1 MTADMATAATPLAT
15 LDIHLRTEI
24 AYSYEIPAKAT
35 CAVDSPLPSSG
46 GLKQRRPCADTHHD
60 PPSQRGTCGDPSMSY
75 NHISPELALIDPRL
89 ATQPRKVDPMI
100 APFDSEDGTP
110 PGPNGS
116 PPRPDTQDPPSI
128 EGLLFAA
135 GAISADQLGEV
146 VRDAVLNQ
154 RPVSAVALE
163 RGFVTKEVLDEVIA
177 ASGANASLGEALGE
191 RDPEASRTV
200 VSVVQPVGAPVAPQT
215 LILPPPEVPAPVT
228 AAAVQQAVAAAA
240 PRPVAHQT
248 LILPPP
254 EPPAPVTAAAVQQSV
269 AAAAPPPSA
278 DAPAIVVLPPQAPLP
293 RIVTA
298 SADHDAPV
306 AAAGHASDAPA
317 SFAVSIRLDS
327 GERVTVSSADGFD
340 RATELARGIVETL
353 SVSDGW
359 PFASGRFIRPGA
371 IVSVDIERA
380 LGD

>member
-1 MTADMATAATPLAT
+1 
-15 LDIHLRTEI
+15 
-24 AYSYEIPAKAT
+24 
-35 CAVDSPLPSSG
+35 
-46 GLKQRRPCADTHHD
+46 
-60 PPSQRGTCGDPSMSY
+60 MSY

-163 RGFVTKEVLDEVIA
+163 RGFVTKEVLDEVVA

-191 RDPEASRTV
+191 RDPEASRAV

-215 LILPPPEVPAPVT
+215 LILPPPEVPAPP
-228 AAAVQQAVAAAA
+228 APAAVEQAVAAAA

-254 EPPAPVTAAAVQQSV
+254 EPPAPVTAAAAQQAV
-269 AAAAPPPSA
+269 AAAAPRPVAHQSLILPPPEPPAPVTAAAVQQAVAAAAPRPSA
-278 DAPAIVVLPPQAPLP
+278 DAPAIVALPPQAPLP

-298 SADHDAPV
+298 SADH
-306 AAAGHASDAPA
+306 H
-317 SFAVSIRLDS
+317 
-327 GERVTVSSADGFD
+327 
-340 RATELARGIVETL
+340 
-353 SVSDGW
+353 
-359 PFASGRFIRPGA
+359 
-371 IVSVDIERA
+371 
-380 LGD
+380 